1 MKTIESTL
9 AMLTGISIVE
19 DLRKVLR
26 EKDREFLPVEA
37 KFQEAVLDLATR
49 IGNQATQELVAA
61 WDRQICSDLVYA
73 GEPEMIDSVICNG
86 RFLMK
91 KRIIPGEAEIIAQTA
106 ELCKKLKKMV

>member
-9 AMLTGISIVE
+9 SQLTDISIVE
-19 DLRKVLR
+19 NLQKILR

-61 WDRQICSDLVYA
+61 
-73 GEPEMIDSVICNG
+73 
-86 RFLMK
+86 
-91 KRIIPGEAEIIAQTA
+91 
-106 ELCKKLKKMV
+106 